1 MVINLFKRE
10 AYMEKIRPFINKDLV
25 KVLTGIRRSGKSTLL
40 QLVQQELLANGIS
53 EAQICSINFESLARA
68 NSDMMT
74 TYQELLDFG
83 KNHSGKT
90 YIFLDEIQE
99 LPGWEKMINSLRV
112 DMDCDLYVTGSN
124 SKLLS
129 GELATY
135 LAGRY
140 VEISVYPFSFSEIMA
155 AERLKH
161 PERNAEEI
169 FQQYLRFGGMPFIYE
184 NDLDAAAALTYLRD
198 IYHSILLKDI
208 ISRYSIR
215 DVELY
220 ERVLSYLLANI
231 GQSFSGINVMKYLKN
246 ENRALSQET
255 LYNYIAYAQDACLLH
270 LAPREDVQGKKML
283 KFQEKIFLA
292 DQGIREAVY
301 GNNAR
306 DINQIL
312 ENIIFLELLRRGFKV
327 SIGKSDAKEI
337 DFVAEKA
344 AQRMYIQVSYLLA
357 DDSVIQREFSA
368 LADIRDNYPKLVLSL
383 DHYDFSREGIVHK
396 NLIDFLLDQPVIS
409 TPGH

>member
-1 MVINLFKRE
+1 MFKRE
-10 AYMEKIRPFINKDLV
+10 EYMGKIRPFINKDLV

-40 QLVQQELLANGIS
+40 QLVQQELMAEGIL

-74 TYQELLDFG
+74 TYQEILNFG
-83 KNHSGKT
+83 KNHPGKT

-140 VEISVYPFSFSEIMA
+140 VEISVYPFSFSEIMS
-155 AERLKH
+155 AERQKH
-161 PERNAEEI
+161 PGRNTEEI
-169 FQQYLRFGGMPFIYE
+169 FQQFLRYGGMPFIYE
-184 NDLDAAAALTYLRD
+184 NDLDASATMNYLHD
-198 IYHSILLKDI
+198 IYNSILLKDI
-208 ISRYSIR
+208 ISRYSVR
-215 DVELY
+215 DIELY
-220 ERVLSYLLANI
+220 ERVMAYLLANA
-231 GQSFSGINVMKYLKN
+231 GNSFSGVNVMKFLKN
-246 ENRALSQET
+246 EKRTLSLET
-255 LYNYIAYAQDACLLH
+255 LYNYIAYAQEACLLH
-270 LAPREDVQGKKML
+270 LVPREDVQGKRML

-301 GNNAR
+301 GNNDR
-306 DINQIL
+306 DINQTL
-312 ENIIFLELLRRGFKV
+312 ENIVFLELLRRGFKV
-327 SIGKSDAKEI
+327 SIGKTDAKEI

-344 AQRMYIQVSYLLA
+344 SQRIYIQVSYLLA
-357 DDSVIQREFSA
+357 NNDVIQREFSA
-368 LADIRDNYPKLVLSL
+368 LADIQDNYPKYVISL
-383 DHYDFSREGIVHK
+383 DKFDFSREGIVHR
-396 NLIDFLLDQPVIS
+396 NLIDFLLNPNI
-409 TPGH
+409 

>member
-1 MVINLFKRE
+1 MFKRDE
-10 AYMEKIRPFINKDLV
+10 YMVKIRPFINKDLV

-40 QLVQQELLANGIS
+40 QLVQQELLAVGIL

-83 KNHSGKT
+83 KKHPGKT

-112 DMDCDLYVTGSN
+112 DLDCDLYLTGSN

-140 VEISVYPFSFSEIMA
+140 IEIPVYPLSFSEIMTV
-155 AERLKH
+155 ERQNH
-161 PERNAEEI
+161 PERSAEEL
-169 FQQYLRFGGMPFIYE
+169 FKQFLRFGGMPFIYE
-184 NDLDAAAALTYLRD
+184 NGLDASATLNYLRD
-198 IYHSILLKDI
+198 IYNSILLKDI

-215 DVELY
+215 DIELY
-220 ERVLSYLLANI
+220 ERVMSYLLANV
-231 GQSFSGINVMKYLKN
+231 GNSFSGINVMKYLKN
-246 ENRALSQET
+246 ENRTMSQET
-255 LYNYIAYAQDACLLH
+255 IYNYIAYAQDACLLH
-270 LAPREDVQGKKML
+270 LTPREDVQGKRML

-292 DQGIREAVY
+292 DQGLREAVY
-301 GNNAR
+301 GNNDR
-306 DINQIL
+306 DVNQIL
-312 ENIIFLELLRRGFKV
+312 ENIVFLELLRRGFKV
-327 SIGKSDAKEI
+327 FIGKTDAKEI
-337 DFVAEKA
+337 DFVAVKA
-344 AQRMYIQVSYLLA
+344 SQRIYIQVSYLLA

-368 LADIRDNYPKLVLSL
+368 LADIRDNYPKFVLSL
-383 DHYDFSREGIVHK
+383 DKYDFSREGIVHY
-396 NLIDFLLDQPVIS
+396 NLIDFLLNPNI
-409 TPGH
+409 

>member
-1 MVINLFKRE
+1 MSMIKRE
-10 AYMEKIRPFINKDLV
+10 AYMAKIRPFINKDLV

-40 QLVQQELLANGIS
+40 QLVQQQLLADGIS
-53 EAQICSINFESLARA
+53 ETQICSINFESLARA

-83 KNHSGKT
+83 KSHSGKT

-112 DMDCDLYVTGSN
+112 YMDCDLYVTGSN

-140 VEISVYPFSFSEIMA
+140 VEISVYPFSFSEIMS
-155 AERLKH
+155 AESQKH
-161 PERNAEEI
+161 PDRNAEEL
-169 FQQYLRFGGMPFIYE
+169 FQHFLRFGGMPFIYE
-184 NDLDAAAALTYLRD
+184 NDLNPSATLTYLRD

-208 ISRYSIR
+208 IARHSIR
-215 DVELY
+215 DTELY
-220 ERVLSYLLANI
+220 ERVTSYLLANV
-231 GQSFSGINVMKYLKN
+231 GNSFSGVSLMKYLKN
-246 ENRALSQET
+246 ENRTLSQET

-270 LAPREDVQGKKML
+270 LAPRMDVQGKKML

-301 GNNAR
+301 GNNDR
-306 DINQIL
+306 DVNQIL
-312 ENIIFLELLRRGFKV
+312 ENIVFLELLRRGYKV
-327 SIGKSDAKEI
+327 SIGKTDAKEI
-337 DFVAEKA
+337 NFVAEKA
-344 AQRMYIQVSYLLA
+344 SKRIYIQVAYLLA
-357 DDSVIQREFSA
+357 DDSDIQREFSA
-368 LADIRDNYPKLVLSL
+368 FADIRDNYPKFVLSL
-383 DHYDFSREGIVHK
+383 DHYDFSRDGIVHK
-396 NLIDFLLDQPVIS
+396 NLIDFLLDTS
-409 TPGH
+409 DG

>member
-1 MVINLFKRE
+1 MSMIKRE
-10 AYMEKIRPFINKDLV
+10 AYMAKIRPFINKDLV

-40 QLVQQELLANGIS
+40 QLVQQELLADGVS
-53 EAQICSINFESLARA
+53 ESQICSINFESLARA
-68 NSDMMT
+68 NSDMMA

-83 KNHSGKT
+83 KGHSGKT

-140 VEISVYPFSFSEIMA
+140 IEISVYPFSFSEIMS
-155 AERLKH
+155 AESQKH
-161 PERNAEEI
+161 PDRSVEEL
-169 FQQYLRFGGMPFIYE
+169 FQHFLRFGGMPFIYE
-184 NDLDAAAALTYLRD
+184 NDLNPSATLTYLRD

-208 ISRYSIR
+208 IARYSIR
-215 DVELY
+215 DTELY
-220 ERVLSYLLANI
+220 ERVTSYLLANV
-231 GQSFSGINVMKYLKN
+231 GNSFSGVSVMKFLKN
-246 ENRALSQET
+246 ENRTLSQET

-270 LAPREDVQGKKML
+270 LAPRVDVQGKKML

-301 GNNAR
+301 GNNDR
-306 DINQIL
+306 DVNQIL
-312 ENIIFLELLRRGFKV
+312 ENIVFLELLRRGYKV
-327 SIGKSDAKEI
+327 SIGKTDAKEI

-344 AQRMYIQVSYLLA
+344 SQRIYIQVSYLLA

-368 LADIRDNYPKLVLSL
+368 FADIRDNYPKFVLSL

-396 NLIDFLLDQPVIS
+396 NLIDFLLDTS
-409 TPGH
+409 DG

>member
-1 MVINLFKRE
+1 MFKRE
-10 AYMEKIRPFINKDLV
+10 EYMGKIRPFINKDLV

-40 QLVQQELLANGIS
+40 QLVQQELLNEGIL
-53 EAQICSINFESLARA
+53 ETQICSINFESLARA
-68 NSDMMT
+68 NSDMMA

-112 DMDCDLYVTGSN
+112 DMDCDLYMTGSN

-140 VEISVYPFSFSEIMA
+140 VEIQVYPFSFSEIMS
-155 AERLKH
+155 AERQKN
-161 PERNAEEI
+161 PERNTEEI
-169 FQQYLRFGGMPFIYE
+169 FQKFIRFGGMPFIYE
-184 NDLDAAAALTYLRD
+184 NDLDASAALNYLRD
-198 IYHSILLKDI
+198 IYNSILLKDI
-208 ISRYSIR
+208 ISRFSIR
-215 DVELY
+215 DIELY
-220 ERVLSYLLANI
+220 ERVMSYLLANI
-231 GQSFSGINVMKYLKN
+231 GNSFSGISVMKYLKN
-246 ENRALSQET
+246 ENRTLSQET
-255 LYNYIAYAQDACLLH
+255 IYNYIAYAQEACLLH
-270 LAPREDVQGKKML
+270 LAPREDVQGKRML

-292 DQGIREAVY
+292 DQGIREAIY
-301 GNNAR
+301 GNNDR

-312 ENIIFLELLRRGFKV
+312 ENIVFLELLRRGFKV
-327 SIGKSDAKEI
+327 SIGKTDANEI

-344 AQRMYIQVSYLLA
+344 SKRIYVQVSYLLA

-368 LADIRDNYPKLVLSL
+368 LAEIRDNYPKFVLSL
-383 DHYDFSREGIVHK
+383 DKFDFSREGIVHQ
-396 NLIDFLLDQPVIS
+396 NLIAFLLNQSI
-409 TPGH
+409 